1 MAVMIGN
8 RLRARLSEVGLSQSE
23 LARRAHITQGTIGGL
38 LSGKSRST
46 SHLHVIA
53 RELGTTPAYLTG
65 EVDDPD
71 RDAPEPPTLTH
82 EQTEWLAVFDALD
95 TPNRAALM
103 QIGRTMITGM
113 NRPTVNSPQVAFE
126 GETE

>member
-1 MAVMIGN
+1 MAVLISD

-38 LSGKSRST
+38 LSGKSRSS

-71 RDAPEPPTLTH
+71 RDAPEPPMLTQ
-82 EQTEWLAVFDALD
+82 EQTEWLAIFDALD
-95 TPNRAALM
+95 VPNRAALM

-113 NRPTVNSPQVAFE
+113 NLPRSANP
-126 GETE
+126 